1 MRISDWS
8 SDVCSSDLLKTPP
21 PSRESYDA
29 AVEWVKNLGHK
40 LDAIFET
47 YDAIL
52 SPTLPVT
59 APILPEGLADPYPT
73 FCCGTYYTAIANLL
87 MLPALSFPAGLVDG
101 MPVGLQIMGRYGR
114 EDQILRRS
122 EEHTSELQS
131 LMRISYAVFCLKKK
145 KENIKTTK
153 RETYKQN

>member
-8 SDVCSSDLLKTPP
+8 SDVCSSDL
-21 PSRESYDA
+21 
-29 AVEWVKNLGHK
+29 

-101 MPVGLQIMGRYGR
+101 MPVGQIGRAHVR
-114 EDQILRRS
+114 TPVTNAHLVCRLLLE
-122 EEHTSELQS
+122 
-131 LMRISYAVFCLKKK
+131 
-145 KENIKTTK
+145 
-153 RETYKQN
+153 

>member
-8 SDVCSSDLLKTPP
+8 SDVCSSDL
-21 PSRESYDA
+21 
-29 AVEWVKNLGHK
+29 

-114 EDQILRRS
+114 EDQILRAARAL
-122 EEHTSELQS
+122 ELIQPFTTHPP
-131 LMRISYAVFCLKKK
+131 LSY
-145 KENIKTTK
+145 
-153 RETYKQN
+153 

>member
-1 MRISDWS
+1 MIRRPPGSTRTDTLCPYTTLFRS
-8 SDVCSSDLLKTPP
+8 P

-73 FCCGTYYTAIANLL
+73 FCCGTYYTALANLL
-87 MLPALSFPAGLVDG
+87 MLPALSFPAGLVAG
-101 MPVGLQIMGRYGR
+101 IPVGLQLMGRYGR
-114 EDQILRRS
+114 EDQILRAAS
-122 EEHTSELQS
+122 ALELIQPFTPHPP
-131 LMRISYAVFCLKKK
+131 LSY
-145 KENIKTTK
+145 
-153 RETYKQN
+153 

>member
-73 FCCGTYYTAIANLL
+73 FCCGTYYTALATLL
-87 MLPALSFPAGLVDG
+87 MLPALSFPAETGSASV
-101 MPVGLQIMGRYGR
+101 R
-114 EDQILRRS
+114 EGVCQ
-122 EEHTSELQS
+122 
-131 LMRISYAVFCLKKK
+131 
-145 KENIKTTK
+145 
-153 RETYKQN
+153 

>member
-8 SDVCSSDLLKTPP
+8 SDVCSSDL
-21 PSRESYDA
+21 
-29 AVEWVKNLGHK
+29 
-40 LDAIFET
+40 
-47 YDAIL
+47 
-52 SPTLPVT
+52 VT

-114 EDQILRRS
+114 EDQILRAARAL
-122 EEHTSELQS
+122 ELIQP
-131 LMRISYAVFCLKKK
+131 F
-145 KENIKTTK
+145 TTHPPLG
-153 RETYKQN
+153 Y